1 MDRTVITVDGLAGT
15 GKTSLSKELAR
26 RLGFVHLSTGMLY
39 RAVGYLALSS
49 KIALEDESA
58 IADMLS
64 QHTLSLVC
72 DDSGS
77 ARLLLDGEDIVDA
90 LYAPEV
96 SEATSKTAQLG
107 AVREALVEP
116 QREAFAGK
124 PLVAEGRDMGS
135 VIFPDADVKFFISVP
150 EEVKVQRRLA
160 QLIEAGH
167 AKTEQERNSLKEK
180 MKIEIH
186 ERDVRDAERNLAPT
200 LQTDEMEVVDNS
212 SQPLEKVVQ
221 NMYNLVTARGILPC
235 QDPPSS

>member
-39 RAVGYLALSS
+39 RAVGYLALTTQTSM
-49 KIALEDESA
+49 EDEPA
-58 IADMLS
+58 IADLLS
-64 QHTLSLVC
+64 KHTLALVC
-72 DDSGS
+72 DDSDS
-77 ARLLLDGEDIVDA
+77 ARLLLDGKDVVDA

-96 SEATSKTAQLG
+96 SEATSKTAQLA
-107 AVREALVEP
+107 AVREALIEP
-116 QREAFAGK
+116 QREAFPGR

-135 VIFPDADVKFFISVP
+135 VIFPDAQVKFFVSVP
-150 EEVKVQRRLA
+150 EEVKVERRLA

-167 AKTEQERNSLKEK
+167 GKSENERNLLKEK

-200 LQTDEMEVVDNS
+200 LQTEDMEVVDNS

-221 NMYNLVTARGILPC
+221 NMYNLVTARGIHPC
-235 QDPPSS
+235 QETVV